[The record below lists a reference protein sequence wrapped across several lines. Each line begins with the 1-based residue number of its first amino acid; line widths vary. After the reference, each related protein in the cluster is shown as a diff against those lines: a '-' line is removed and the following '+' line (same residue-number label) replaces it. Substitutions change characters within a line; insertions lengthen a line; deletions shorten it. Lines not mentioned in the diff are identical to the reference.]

1 MAAGYFGG
9 WRDDLL
15 MRVAELFLALPWLY
29 LLFALRAFL
38 PLAVSPIQ
46 AFLLVV
52 VVIGMVG
59 WARPARL
66 VRGVVL
72 SVKERD
78 FVRAA
83 RGFGASDF
91 YLLRHHILPETASV
105 LLTQAAILVPQ
116 FVLAEMTLS
125 FLGLGVPEPMSSWGN
140 LLASLQQYSVLV
152 SYWWMYLPALAIVPF
167 FLGYL
172 GLASALQQRTSPYKI
187 EETEWLEPIVRK
199 DTPISHSAAASSL
212 SLFLACVS
220 TIALPAKGLPQ
231 PQQANA
237 KEELLTLPGE
247 IGRSGGRLVI
257 SLRSEPK
264 TLNPLI
270 AADTPSREVIGAMQA
285 DLVHINRATQLTE
298 PALAKSWKISADGL
312 QYTLTLRQGLR
323 FSDGHPLDADDVL
336 FTFRVYLDENVHA
349 TQRDLLIVGGKP
361 ITVRKIDST
370 NTRFPI
376 RKTLRRRRKSLRRPG
391 HFAAPSPRKTLSRR
405 KARSTLD
412 AFHAAKRMGRPR
424 AFSP

>member
-1 MAAGYFGG
+1 MTQRRKLTNWLIVLVALHGIIAAAGFFAPYDPVEQDRGRPYLPPMHLHMVDGQGHLHVRPFFYPLRLREGSFDQYEEDTAGAVPLRLFTRGAAYRLLGLIPSRLHLFGAVGARIHLLGTDAYGRDQLSRILYGGQVSLLAGLLGATVTLLLGALIGMAAGYYSG
-9 WRDDLL
+9 WRDELL

-38 PLAVSPIQ
+38 PLAVSPLE

-91 YLLRHHILPETASV
+91 YLLRRHILPETASV

-140 LLASLQQYSVLV
+140 LLATLQQYSVLV

-172 GLASALQQRTSPYKI
+172 GLASALQQRTTPYKL
-187 EETEWLEPIVRK
+187 EE
-199 DTPISHSAAASSL
+199 
-212 SLFLACVS
+212 
-220 TIALPAKGLPQ
+220 
-231 PQQANA
+231 
-237 KEELLTLPGE
+237 
-247 IGRSGGRLVI
+247 
-257 SLRSEPK
+257 K
-264 TLNPLI
+264 TGWNP
-270 AADTPSREVIGAMQA
+270 S
-285 DLVHINRATQLTE
+285 
-298 PALAKSWKISADGL
+298 
-312 QYTLTLRQGLR
+312 
-323 FSDGHPLDADDVL
+323 
-336 FTFRVYLDENVHA
+336 
-349 TQRDLLIVGGKP
+349 
-361 ITVRKIDST
+361 
-370 NTRFPI
+370 
-376 RKTLRRRRKSLRRPG
+376 
-391 HFAAPSPRKTLSRR
+391 
-405 KARSTLD
+405 
-412 AFHAAKRMGRPR
+412 
-424 AFSP
+424 

>member
-1 MAAGYFGG
+1 MKVRSKFAKWLVFLAMLHCVVAGAGFFAPYNPAEQDRQRPYLPPMRIHCMDAQGHLHLRPFFYPLRLREGSFEQFEEDTGTAVPLYFFTRGADYHLFGIVPSRLHLFGAAGARIYVLGSDAYGRDQLSRILFGGQVSLLAGLLGAGVTMLLGVVIGLAAGYYGG

-38 PLAVSPIQ
+38 PLSVGPLE

-72 SVKERD
+72 TVKERD

-83 RGFGASDF
+83 RGFGASDI
-91 YLLRHHILPETASV
+91 YLLRRHILPETASV

-140 LLASLQQYSVLV
+140 LLATLQQYSVLV

-172 GLASALQQRTSPYKI
+172 GLASALQERFDTYKI
-187 EETEWLEPIVRK
+187 SE
-199 DTPISHSAAASSL
+199 
-212 SLFLACVS
+212 
-220 TIALPAKGLPQ
+220 
-231 PQQANA
+231 N
-237 KEELLTLPGE
+237 
-247 IGRSGGRLVI
+247 SGW
-257 SLRSEPK
+257 
-264 TLNPLI
+264 
-270 AADTPSREVIGAMQA
+270 SR
-285 DLVHINRATQLTE
+285 T
-298 PALAKSWKISADGL
+298 
-312 QYTLTLRQGLR
+312 
-323 FSDGHPLDADDVL
+323 
-336 FTFRVYLDENVHA
+336 
-349 TQRDLLIVGGKP
+349 
-361 ITVRKIDST
+361 
-370 NTRFPI
+370 
-376 RKTLRRRRKSLRRPG
+376 
-391 HFAAPSPRKTLSRR
+391 
-405 KARSTLD
+405 
-412 AFHAAKRMGRPR
+412 
-424 AFSP
+424 